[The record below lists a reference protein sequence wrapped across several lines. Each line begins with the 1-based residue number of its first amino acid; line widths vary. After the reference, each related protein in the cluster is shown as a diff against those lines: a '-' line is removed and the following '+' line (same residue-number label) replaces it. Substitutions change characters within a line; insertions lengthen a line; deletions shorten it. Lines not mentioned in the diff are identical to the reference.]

1 MAEQDD
7 ERTEQATDARR
18 EEFRKRGQV
27 AHSKELGTAFVFLMA
42 AGTVYAL
49 GKYLFKNIYDA
60 FNTLLGPSLVSTV
73 KGGQLTELLFFV
85 GTKLIFILFPIFLFA
100 LIIGVAS
107 HVIQTGFLQVE
118 DALTPDVNKINPLN
132 ALKRI
137 FSMKG
142 LVEFLKAALKMAII
156 FLSMYFLLKGEV
168 HQIPYLSGFSVEQI
182 MSYFGTVLFK
192 LLLGTGLFML
202 VLAGADYFFQR
213 WQLEKEMMMTK
224 QEIKEEHKSRE
235 GDPLIKARV
244 RKIQREVAN
253 RKMMLEVP
261 KADVVITNPTHIA
274 VVLKYSEKL
283 PAPQL
288 VAMGADFMA
297 EKIKQLAREHNIPV
311 VENKPLARTIYKTMK
326 IGQIIPK
333 ELFVAV
339 AEVLSYVF
347 RLKKKKLARKN
358 VNRTN
363 STQRNQASQPRSQ
376 NRSNPQAGV

>member
-1 MAEQDD
+1 MAEQGE

-27 AHSKELGTAFVFLMA
+27 AHSKELGTAFIFLMA
-42 AGTVYAL
+42 SGAVYAL
-49 GKYLFKNIYDA
+49 GKYFFKNIFEA
-60 FNTLLGPSLVSTV
+60 FNTLLGPPLVATV
-73 KGGQLTELLFFV
+73 KSGQLTELLVFV
-85 GTKLIFILFPIFLFA
+85 GTKLIFILLPIFLFA
-100 LIIGVAS
+100 IVIGIAS

-118 DALTPDVNKINPLN
+118 DALTPDVNKINPLS

-142 LVEFLKAALKMAII
+142 VVEFLKAGLKMLII
-156 FLSMYFLLKGEV
+156 FLSMYFILKGEV

-182 MSYFGTVLFK
+182 MSYFGSVLFK

-253 RKMMLEVP
+253 RKMLLEVP

-288 VAMGADFMA
+288 VATGADFMA
-297 EKIKQLAREHNIPV
+297 EKIKQIARENNIPV
-311 VENKPLARTIYKTMK
+311 VENKPLARTIFKTMK

-347 RLKKKKLARKN
+347 RLKKKRLMRRNARSTTSNQRQQAQN
-358 VNRTN
+358 V
-363 STQRNQASQPRSQ
+363 
-376 NRSNPQAGV
+376 RSNTQAGV